1 MNIRLA
7 ALMRTASLPEVT
19 SVRAINRARIIS
31 LIRRHPGIIRA
42 DLARLSGLS
51 RATVSALVDEI
62 IAKGFLYED
71 SEHGAR
77 QRRVGL
83 YVNRDAGAAVGLDF
97 RPGECRGIVT
107 DLSMRTLGHC
117 VRSLFTNTAPEIIDA
132 LVDVYHHLLGHMDSP
147 CLGVVVAAPGPTDSS
162 GQNLMFS
169 PNMGWGEVPLG
180 PDLSARLHQ
189 HVSVVNVPVA
199 MTLGEC
205 WQGAGVGV
213 QNMIHLNL
221 SSGIGA
227 GIVVD
232 GQLLA
237 GAHGFSA
244 EVGHTIVLPDGPP
257 CGCGNHG
264 CLEAVASLPVIVEQA
279 QLRAEGAGLPAT
291 GWRCGDPNDP
301 TCHRDFI
308 DAARDGN
315 PFALDAIRQ
324 ASQYLG
330 IVVANLVNIF
340 NPNLVVLGG
349 PLAELGEILIN
360 AVRETAER
368 RSLSLCY
375 SGVNIVRGK
384 LGADAAC
391 VGACGIVINRY
402 VADVEPA
409 MRASLF

>member
-1 MNIRLA
+1 MNAELA
-7 ALMRTASLPEVT
+7 ALMRNATLPEVT

-31 LIRRHPGIIRA
+31 LIRRNPGIIRA

-71 SEHGAR
+71 SEHGTR
-77 QRRVGL
+77 QRRLGL
-83 YVNRDAGAAVGLDF
+83 YINRDAGVAVGLDF
-97 RPGECRGIVT
+97 RPGECHGIVT
-107 DLSMRTLGHC
+107 DLSMRTLD
-117 VRSLFTNTAPEIIDA
+117 RQIRPLATNTVQEILDS
-132 LVDVYHHLLGHMDSP
+132 LVNIYHSLLANTVTP
-147 CLGVVVAAPGPTDSS
+147 CLGVVVAVPGPTDAS

-169 PNMGWGEVPLG
+169 PNMGWGEVPFG
-180 PDLSARLHQ
+180 SNLSERLQ
-189 HVSVVNVPVA
+189 QRVSVVNVPVA

-213 QNMIHLNL
+213 PNMIHLNL

-227 GIVVD
+227 GIVVN

-244 EVGHTIVLPDGPP
+244 EVGHTIVLPDGPV
-257 CGCGNHG
+257 CGCGSYG
-264 CLEAVASLPVIVEQA
+264 CLEAVASLPAIVKQA
-279 QLRAEGAGLPAT
+279 QLRAEGAGLSVL
-291 GWRCGDPNDP
+291 GWRFGDPNDP

-308 DAARDGN
+308 AAARDGN
-315 PFALDAIRQ
+315 PFVLDAVRQ

-330 IVVANLVNIF
+330 LVVANLINVF
-340 NPNLVVLGG
+340 NPNLVILGG
-349 PLAELGEILIN
+349 PLADLGELLIN
-360 AVRETAER
+360 AVRETAQR
-368 RSLSLCY
+368 RSLSLCFA
-375 SGVNIVRGK
+375 GVNIVRGK

-391 VGACGIVINRY
+391 IGACGIVINRY

-409 MRASLF
+409 MRAGLY